1 MKSRNEASG
10 EKAPLIAP
18 PRSRNAGHG
27 AFRFRWRALGAS
39 VATCM
44 AIFGLEALAE
54 LGISTWRGKQT
65 VISDRGRPFEWSQ
78 VCFEIPYSSKGW

>member
-1 MKSRNEASG
+1 MKSWNEASG

-18 PRSRNAGHG
+18 PRSRNAGG
-27 AFRFRWRALGAS
+27 GGFRIRWRALGAS

-44 AIFGLEALAE
+44 AIFGLKALAE
-54 LGISTWRGKQT
+54 LGISTWRGEQE

-78 VCFEIPYSSKGW
+78 VCFEILYLYKVW